1 MLGSWQNYMNNYP
14 QIYEP
19 MLVGTPPKNWHE
31 LLKSEKIIGTTKI
44 DGAWYQLVKENNQ
57 VYLFSR
63 SKSKV
68 TGFYSE
74 KIANVP
80 HLAEWA
86 MENLPNGTHLIGEIY
101 YPGGKSNDATKIMG
115 CLPEKAIERQ
125 EGEYGYIHYYIH
137 DIVKYNG
144 EDYVINQLDYSHR
157 YSNLCKHIDIET
169 PHIPQIKVAECYDNT
184 YLDLEKILYQ
194 QLEAGEEGMVF
205 RTEAGLYLPGKRRPN
220 ISFKVKE
227 ETDTIDLIITGLL
240 EPELQYTGKQIGCW
254 PYWQDSFGNKRMLKP
269 NSARTDDLWMPIT
282 KSAYYGWTGSFELS
296 AYNKNGE
303 LEKVGQVASGL
314 TDEIKEHSANHPEK
328 YIGRVCE
335 VQAMSVDKDNH
346 TLRHPRF
353 IRMRAVDDKSPTNCK
368 IEEIFK

>member
-1 MLGSWQNYMNNYP
+1 MNNPYNFM
-14 QIYEP
+14 IYAP
-19 MLVGTPPKNWHE
+19 MLVGKAPKNWKDLIRE
-31 LLKSEKIIGTTKI
+31 EKIIGTVKK
-44 DGAWYQLVKENNQ
+44 DGIWGQLIKENNQ

-125 EGEYGYIHYYIH
+125 EGEYGHIHYYIH

-144 EDYVINQLDYSHR
+144 EDYVLNQLDYSHR
-157 YSNLCKHIDIET
+157 YSNLCMHIDIET
-169 PHIPQIKVAECYDNT
+169 PHIPQVKVAECYDNT

-227 ETDTIDLIITGLL
+227 ETDTIDLVITRLL
-240 EPELQYTGKQIGCW
+240 EPEQEYTGKQLEYW
-254 PYWQDSFGNKRMLKP
+254 PYWMQVIDGTKVQFEPNKHTYY
-269 NSARTDDLWMPIT
+269 ADDTWIPVT
-282 KSAYYGWTGSFELS
+282 KSYYYNWTGSFELS
-296 AYNKNGE
+296 AYDASGK
-303 LEKVGQVASGL
+303 LVKVGQVSSGL
-314 TDEIKEHSANHPEK
+314 TDAMKEHSAMYPEK

-335 VQAMSVDKDNH
+335 IQAMSVDKENH

-353 IRMRAVDDKSPTNCK
+353 IRLREDKNP
-368 IEEIFK
+368 EECRLEEVFK

>member
-1 MLGSWQNYMNNYP
+1 MTEYP
-14 QIYEP
+14 FKLWEP
-19 MLVGTPPKNWHE
+19 MLVGSAPKNWQE
-31 LLKSEKIIGTTKI
+31 VLKKEKIIGTTKK
-44 DGAWYQLVKENNQ
+44 DGAYYTLVKENNK

-144 EDYVINQLDYSHR
+144 EDYVLNQLDYSHR
-157 YSNLCKHIDIET
+157 YSNLCKYIDIET

-184 YLDLEKILYQ
+184 YLDLEKTLYQ

-227 ETDTIDLIITGLL
+227 ETDTIDLVITGLL
-240 EPELQYTGKQIGCW
+240 EPEQEYTGKQLEYW
-254 PYWQDSFGNKRMLKP
+254 PYWMRKDDGAKVRFDPKKDGNRVDEHWIP
-269 NSARTDDLWMPIT
+269 VTRGC
-282 KSAYYGWTGSFELS
+282 YYNWTGSFELS
-296 AYNKNGE
+296 AYNEDGE

-314 TDEIKEHSANHPEK
+314 TDEIKEHSANHPDK

-335 VQAMSVDKDNH
+335 IQAMSVDKENH

-353 IRMRAVDDKSPTNCK
+353 IRMRAVDDKNPRDCK
-368 IEEIFK
+368 MKEIFK

>member
-1 MLGSWQNYMNNYP
+1 MEYP
-14 QIYEP
+14 AIYP
-19 MLVGTPPKNWHE
+19 AMLVGAAPKNWQE
-31 LLKSEKIIGTTKI
+31 VLKTEKIIATTKK

-144 EDYVINQLDYSHR
+144 EDYVLNQLDY
-157 YSNLCKHIDIET
+157 L
-169 PHIPQIKVAECYDNT
+169 
-184 YLDLEKILYQ
+184 
-194 QLEAGEEGMVF
+194 
-205 RTEAGLYLPGKRRPN
+205 LYL
-220 ISFKVKE
+220 IYQF
-227 ETDTIDLIITGLL
+227 L
-240 EPELQYTGKQIGCW
+240 
-254 PYWQDSFGNKRMLKP
+254 
-269 NSARTDDLWMPIT
+269 
-282 KSAYYGWTGSFELS
+282 
-296 AYNKNGE
+296 
-303 LEKVGQVASGL
+303 
-314 TDEIKEHSANHPEK
+314 H
-328 YIGRVCE
+328 
-335 VQAMSVDKDNH
+335 
-346 TLRHPRF
+346 
-353 IRMRAVDDKSPTNCK
+353 
-368 IEEIFK
+368 